1 MHHDQGPYRALCEA
15 LTGPLAVDALR
26 AWHSEHP
33 GERAWV
39 LAFGARRG
47 DPVPAAST
55 EELWRLYAISRV
67 CELLLT
73 RVDKPLVPADDAHVF
88 LRGLGLTPIPA
99 LPFTPLLHEIV
110 AVTEDDHD
118 GAPIRLDGPAVWPGW
133 MAGPLV
139 MMRAGV
145 RVRGGRSHLRKDI
158 AERSTLYWAWRRD
171 HRPVQDLSRGWG
183 SNSQW
188 RTKQRR
194 DYLIDGV
201 ARYNVDAS
209 PYKDEDLELNDDEA
223 AELIRHRCFLRCE
236 RPDDDLW
243 PYDTGL
249 VEPL

>member
-1 MHHDQGPYRALCEA
+1 VHHDQGPYRALCEA
-15 LTGPLAVDALR
+15 LTGPQPADALR

-39 LAFGARRG
+39 LAFAARQG
-47 DPVPAAST
+47 DPVPGATT

-73 RVDKPLVPADDAHVF
+73 HLDAPLVPADEAHAF
-88 LRGLGLTPIPA
+88 LRGLGLSPLPD

-110 AVTEDDHD
+110 EVTEDGDD
-118 GAPIRLDGPAVWPGW
+118 APIRLDGPALWDGW

-158 AERSTLYWAWRRD
+158 AERSTLYWAWRRG

-188 RTKQRR
+188 RTKFRR
-194 DYLIDGV
+194 DYLVDGV
-201 ARYNVDAS
+201 ARYNVDATS
-209 PYKDEDLELNDDEA
+209 SQRGDEDLSEAEA
-223 AELIRHRCFLRCE
+223 AELIRHRCFIRCD

-243 PYDTGL
+243 PYDAGL